1 MTGRLHRSSLVLALT
16 FVMASMGLGQ
26 IGAQAQTAADTTPGG
41 MGSIGAQQGG
51 GEFNRSL
58 LGEIVDRTQLRVC
71 ADPGNLPYSNDKGEG
86 FENKI
91 AELIAD
97 ELGVPIEYTWFP
109 QTVGFVR
116 MTLGASRCDLVIG
129 VATTNELMQNTNP
142 YYRAAYMIV
151 HKADLA
157 LTSGNLD
164 DPAFDSLRIGIQ
176 PGTPGATT
184 AARYGHL
191 DQSKHYPLIVDTRI
205 DKPARDMVQD
215 VADGD
220 TDAALVWGPL
230 AGYWIQQIDPNL
242 VMEPL
247 DAARGTERVD
257 YRISMGIRH
266 GENDWKDQ
274 LNAILMEHKADID
287 AILQSYGV
295 SLLDNAGKLI
305 IPMTLPAAADPA
317 KRTDDAS
324 DAKRQNAPQQR
335 TDSGSEGGS
344 QPLNAQATTEAQPY
358 RMENY
363 RAPVPDGVT
372 GARTVD
378 ISAMRA
384 LVASDDVA
392 LIDVMPAPPLPDDR
406 PDDSVWREP
415 ERETIPGAHWLANMG
430 YGKLQPG
437 EDAAFRTKLEEL
449 VGGEA
454 KKGLVFFCERD
465 CWMSWNA
472 AKRAVEYG
480 FTDVTWF
487 PDGVTGWAEDDGG
500 LESVRPWRP
509 DLTSASIH

>member
-1 MTGRLHRSSLVLALT
+1 MTGRLHPTRFILALS
-16 FVMASMGLGQ
+16 FVIVAMGLGQ
-26 IGAQAQTAADTTPGG
+26 IGAEAQTPAGTTPGG
-41 MGSIGAQQGG
+41 MGSIGAQQGSFG
-51 GEFNRSL
+51 RSL
-58 LGEIVDRTQLRVC
+58 LGEIVDRTRLRVC

-97 ELGVPIEYTWFP
+97 ELGVPIDYTWFP

-116 MTLGASRCDLVIG
+116 MTLGASRCDVVIG

-151 HKADLA
+151 HRADLV
-157 LTSGNLD
+157 LPSGDLD
-164 DPAFDSLRIGIQ
+164 DPSFDNLRIGIQ

-247 DAARGTERVD
+247 QAARGTERVD

-295 SLLDNAGKLI
+295 PLLDNAGKLI
-305 IPMTLPAAADPA
+305 LPMTLPAAAEPA
-317 KRTDDAS
+317 QEPDDAGGS
-324 DAKRQNAPQQR
+324 ESQAGTQQR
-335 TDSGSEGGS
+335 SELRSEGDEDANG
-344 QPLNAQATTEAQPY
+344 QAAAEALTY
-358 RMENY
+358 RMDNY
-363 RAPVPDGVT
+363 RAPVPDGVA
-372 GARTVD
+372 GAQTIDVA
-378 ISAMRA
+378 AMRA
-384 LVASDDVA
+384 LVGSDNVV

-437 EDAAFRTKLEEL
+437 EDAAFHAKLDEL
-449 VGGEA
+449 AGPDAE
-454 KKGLVFFCERD
+454 KGLVFFCERD

-487 PDGVTGWAEDDGG
+487 PDGVTGWVEDDGA

-509 DLTSASIH
+509 DLSAATIH